1 MINCVI
7 LTPRNR
13 YLNICL
19 ICNNKTTSQSD
30 YKTICIGC
38 LSLLFHPNQSC
49 QVCGVSLQSEYHQC
63 GQCQKNAPQYSST
76 SYAGSYQPPIDKWVM
91 AFKFNQ
97 QIIYSRLFAETLLPQ
112 LSKIDSKYV
121 LVPVPLHPSRLRKR
135 GYNQAYEIT
144 IELAKLSGRAINTNL
159 KRIKNTQ
166 MQAQLKLEQRTQNV
180 KKAFKVIKPLKQKHF
195 ILIDDVMTSGNTLN
209 ECARTLRQNGAI
221 DVKVMVFA
229 RKFL

>member
-1 MINCVI
+1 MINGVI
-7 LTPRNR
+7 LTPWNR

-19 ICNNKTTSQSD
+19 ICNNKTNSQSG
-30 YKTICIGC
+30 YKTICDGC
-38 LSLLFHPNQSC
+38 LSLLFHPNHNC
-49 QVCGVSLQSEYHQC
+49 HMCGIPLQSGHHQC
-63 GQCQKNAPQYSST
+63 GQCQNNAPQYSST
-76 SYAGSYQPPIDKWVM
+76 SYACSYQSPIDKWVM
-91 AFKFNQ
+91 AFKFSK

-135 GYNQAYEIT
+135 GYNQAYEIA
-144 IELAKLSGRAINTNL
+144 IELVKLTGRTINTTL
-159 KRIKNTQ
+159 RRTKNTQ
-166 MQAQLKLEQRTQNV
+166 MQAQLKLEQRSQNV
-180 KKAFKVIKPLKQKHF
+180 KKAFKVIKPLKQKHL